1 MRMRLAF
8 LLLLALGSGAASA
21 RERGPAGVYR
31 LVGEQDAA
39 SGLALNRDRHF
50 RYFLI
55 YGALDEEAEGRWSVA
70 DGVVTLVTEPKPVPP
85 AFSRGPSAKIDSAP
99 LTVRVRWPDG
109 RGVALVDL
117 RIGFGE
123 GPPADG
129 YTQEDGWSL
138 PAEERRIPL
147 WIELKVPMH
156 DFKSPRFPIDLAGG
170 NALAFTLT
178 PNDLGKFD
186 FEGIRVEVEPSALIV
201 LRGGARLRYQA
212 VRE

>member
-1 MRMRLAF
+1 MRMPLAL
-8 LLLLALGSGAASA
+8 LLLLALGSSASA

-39 SGLALNRDRHF
+39 SGLVLRSDGHF
-50 RYFLI
+50 RYFLS

-70 DGVVTLVTEPKPVPP
+70 DGMVTLVTEPKPVPP
-85 AFSRGPSAKIDSAP
+85 AFGQAPSAKSDAAP
-99 LTVRVRWPDG
+99 LTVRVNWPDG

-117 RIGFGE
+117 RIGFDE
-123 GPPADG
+123 GPPVEG

-138 PAEERRIPL
+138 PAEERRIPR

-156 DFKSPRFPIDLAGG
+156 DFLSPRFPIDVATG

-186 FEGIRVEVEPSALIV
+186 FEGIRVKVEPNALVV

-212 VRE
+212 ERE

>member
-1 MRMRLAF
+1 MRLLASF
-8 LLLLALGSGAASA
+8 LLLLVLGSAAAAGELS
-21 RERGPAGVYR
+21 PAGTYR

-39 SGLALNRDRHF
+39 SGLALQSDGHF

-55 YGALDEEAEGRWSVA
+55 YGALDEEAEGRWSFA

-85 AFSRGPSAKIDSAP
+85 VFVRGPSAKNEEAP
-99 LTVRVRWPDG
+99 LTVRVSWPDG

-117 RIGFGE
+117 RIGFDE
-123 GPPADG
+123 GPPVDG
-129 YTQEDGWSL
+129 YTQEEGWSL
-138 PAEERRIPL
+138 PAEERRIPR

-156 DFKSPRFPIDLAGG
+156 DFLSPHFPIDVAAG

-178 PNDLGKFD
+178 PNDLGKLDFD
-186 FEGIRVEVEPSALIV
+186 GIRVEVEPGALIV

-212 VRE
+212 VSE

>member
-1 MRMRLAF
+1 MRVRPAL
-8 LLLLALGSGAASA
+8 LLLLALGSAAAA
-21 RERGPAGVYR
+21 RDRSPAGTYR

-39 SGLALNRDRHF
+39 SGLLLQRDGHF
-50 RYFLI
+50 RYFLA

-70 DGVVTLVTEPKPVPP
+70 DKVVTLVTEPKPVLP
-85 AFSRGPSAKIDSAP
+85 AFTQGPSAKSDSAP
-99 LTVRVRWPDG
+99 LTVQVSWPDG

-117 RIGFGE
+117 RIGFDE
-123 GPPADG
+123 GPPVDG

-138 PAEERRIPL
+138 PAEERRIPR

-156 DFKSPRFPIDLAGG
+156 DFTSPRFPIDAGAG

-186 FEGIRVEVEPSALIV
+186 FEGIRIEVEPGALIV

>member
-1 MRMRLAF
+1 MRI
-8 LLLLALGSGAASA
+8 LLALLPLLAFGTSASA
-21 RERGPAGVYR
+21 RSPAGHYR

-39 SGLALNRDRHF
+39 SELALRPDGRF
-50 RYFLI
+50 QYFLI

-70 DGVVTLVTEPKPVPP
+70 DEVVTLVTEPKPVLPV
-85 AFSRGPSAKIDSAP
+85 FSRGPSAKSDSAP
-99 LTVRVRWPDG
+99 LTVRVTWPDG

-117 RIGFGE
+117 WVGFDQ
-123 GPPADG
+123 GPPLDG

-138 PAEERRIPL
+138 PPEERRIPR

-156 DFKSPRFPIDLAGG
+156 EFTSPRFPIDLATG

-186 FEGIRVEVEPSALIV
+186 FEGIRIELEPDALIV
-201 LRGGARLRYQA
+201 IRNGARLRYQA